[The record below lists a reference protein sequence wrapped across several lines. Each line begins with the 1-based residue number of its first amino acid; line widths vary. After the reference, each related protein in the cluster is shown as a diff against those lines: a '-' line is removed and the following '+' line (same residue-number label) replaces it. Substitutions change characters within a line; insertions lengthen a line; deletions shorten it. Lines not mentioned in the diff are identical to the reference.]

1 MNVLESV
8 AWSGS
13 YLVRREASSFPE
25 SKLMNARTRA
35 PLTAVLA
42 LATTLGLPTP
52 SDGQEPL
59 WGGALVSRID
69 SLAQATLDDGPVAS
83 LAIGVKRG
91 DQILLA
97 RGYGMADVENGV
109 PATAE
114 TVYRIGSVTKQFTA
128 ASVMQLV
135 EAGTIALDAPMT
147 DYLPDFPTQGH
158 EVTVRHL
165 LTHTS
170 GIKSYTGLE
179 SWEPKMRLDLS
190 DEELVALFRDEPF
203 DFAPG
208 ERFLYNNSGYYL
220 LGMLIEAASGQSYRD
235 YLNEHVFGALGL
247 AGSSYC
253 DERPII
259 PNRAEGYQIAGGV
272 LVNDEFLSMNQ
283 PGAAGA
289 LCSTVL
295 DLLSWSVAL
304 RSGNVVAPESYEQMA
319 TPATLGD
326 GSATGYGFG
335 LGVGEL
341 GGHASVAHGGGING
355 FNTMLAHYP
364 GVDLDI
370 VVLVNTNGPYAGRV
384 ADVIAR
390 WVLGVEVVVIQVED
404 LSLPS
409 EQLAVYEGVY
419 ELRPDFELEVTV
431 RQGQLFSQATGQGA
445 FRLRA
450 QGDHVFIP
458 TFDDEAR
465 VVFTVED
472 GRATGL
478 VLHQGGQQI
487 EAPRIR

>member
-1 MNVLESV
+1 MST
-8 AWSGS
+8 
-13 YLVRREASSFPE
+13 
-25 SKLMNARTRA
+25 RTRA
-35 PLTAVLA
+35 LLTTVLVLA
-42 LATTLGLPTP
+42 ATFSLPAP
-52 SDGQEPL
+52 SEGQDPL
-59 WGGALVSRID
+59 WGGELVSRID
-69 SLAQATLDDGPVAS
+69 SLARATLDQGPVAS
-83 LAIGVKRG
+83 LAIGVKKG

-128 ASVMQLV
+128 AAVMQLV
-135 EAGTIALDAPMT
+135 EAGRVALDAPMT

-170 GIKSYTGLE
+170 GIKSYTSLE
-179 SWEPKMRLDLS
+179 SWQPKMRLDLS
-190 DEELVALFRDEPF
+190 DEELVALFQDEPF

-220 LGMLIEAASGQSYRD
+220 LGMLIEAASGQTYRD

-247 AGSSYC
+247 SGSSYC

-259 PNRAEGYQIAGGV
+259 AHRAEGYEIASGV
-272 LVNDEFLSMNQ
+272 LVNDAPLSMNQ

-304 RSGNVVAPESYEQMA
+304 RSGDVVAPESYEQMA
-319 TPATLGD
+319 TSATLSD
-326 GSATGYGFG
+326 DSETGYGFG
-335 LGVGEL
+335 LSDGEL
-341 GGHASVAHGGGING
+341 DGHASVAHGGGING

-364 GVDLDI
+364 GADLDV
-370 VVLVNTNGPYAGRV
+370 VVLVNTNGPFASQV
-384 ADVIAR
+384 AEVISQWA
-390 WVLGVEVVVIQVED
+390 LGVEVVAVQD
-404 LSLPS
+404 LSLAA

-419 ELRPDFELEVTV
+419 ELGPDFELTVTV
-431 RQGQLFSQATGQGA
+431 REGQLFSQATGQGEI
-445 FRLRA
+445 RLRA

-458 TFDDEAR
+458 TFDDEVR

-472 GRATGL
+472 GRATAL
-478 VLHQGGQQI
+478 MLHQGGREI

>member
-1 MNVLESV
+1 
-8 AWSGS
+8 
-13 YLVRREASSFPE
+13 
-25 SKLMNARTRA
+25 
-35 PLTAVLA
+35 
-42 LATTLGLPTP
+42 
-52 SDGQEPL
+52 
-59 WGGALVSRID
+59 
-69 SLAQATLDDGPVAS
+69 
-83 LAIGVKRG
+83 
-91 DQILLA
+91 
-97 RGYGMADVENGV
+97 
-109 PATAE
+109 
-114 TVYRIGSVTKQFTA
+114 
-128 ASVMQLV
+128 
-135 EAGTIALDAPMT
+135 
-147 DYLPDFPTQGH
+147 
-158 EVTVRHL
+158 
-165 LTHTS
+165 
-170 GIKSYTGLE
+170 
-179 SWEPKMRLDLS
+179 MRLDLS
-190 DEELVALFRDEPF
+190 DEELVALFQDEPF

-272 LVNDEFLSMNQ
+272 LVNDDPLSMDQ

-304 RSGNVVAPESYEQMA
+304 RSGDVVSAESYEQMA

-335 LGVGEL
+335 LGIGEL
-341 GGHASVAHGGGING
+341 DGHASVAHGGGING

-364 GVDLDI
+364 GADLD
-370 VVLVNTNGPYAGRV
+370 VVALVNTNGPYAGRI
-384 ADVIAR
+384 AEVIAQ
-390 WVLGVEVVVIQVED
+390 WALGVEVVVVQD
-404 LSLPS
+404 LSLSS

-419 ELRPDFELEVTV
+419 ELRPDFELSMTV
-431 RQGQLFSQATGQGA
+431 REGQLFSQATGQGE

-450 QGDHVFIP
+450 QGDHVFVP
-458 TFDDEAR
+458 TFDDAVR